1 MRRWCPARPLAAL
14 GACAALLV
22 PSPDVRAQPTGASHV
37 HATPAVDTTVSAV
50 ARFITDAR
58 RSATPFAD
66 RARAVA
72 AGYRRL
78 GPDFPFGAEHW
89 VNPVLMADDTI
100 VADRPEVLLYVP
112 TPRGPSLVGVAYVLP
127 REPHERTPEFPA
139 PSAYWH
145 DHWSSVNDEV
155 ARSHDHMAAQAPRVE
170 PRVAMLHLWLFAP
183 NPDGVFALEHRG
195 LPLLRL
201 GVAPDSGDHA
211 AIGWMGALAHGAGA
225 HFAALLHAELRVEE
239 ADAKALFDRFAAR
252 AIPFLEPG
260 RATGRLALHDAAA
273 LVALGRELAAE
284 LGRRY
289 GERAPAIAGAPR

>member
-1 MRRWCPARPLAAL
+1 MKRWRAARSLATF

-22 PSPDVRAQPTGASHV
+22 PGSDLQAQPAGASHV
-37 HATPAVDTTVSAV
+37 HAPPAVDTTVAAV
-50 ARFITDAR
+50 ARFLTDAR
-58 RSATPFAD
+58 RSAAPFAD

-112 TPRGPSLVGVAYVLP
+112 TPGGPSLVGVAYVLP

-155 ARSHDHMAAQAPRVE
+155 ARSHDHMGAPAPRAE

-183 NPDGVFALEHRG
+183 NPAGVFALEHRG

-201 GVAPDSGDHA
+201 GVASDAGDHA
-211 AIGWMGALAHGAGA
+211 ALGWMGAIAHGAGA
-225 HFAALLHAELRVEE
+225 HFASLLHAELRVEE
-239 ADAKALFDRFAAR
+239 AESNALFDRFAAR
-252 AIPFLEPG
+252 AIPLLEPG
-260 RATGRLALHDAAA
+260 RATGRLAARDAAA
-273 LVALGRELAAE
+273 LVALAHELATE